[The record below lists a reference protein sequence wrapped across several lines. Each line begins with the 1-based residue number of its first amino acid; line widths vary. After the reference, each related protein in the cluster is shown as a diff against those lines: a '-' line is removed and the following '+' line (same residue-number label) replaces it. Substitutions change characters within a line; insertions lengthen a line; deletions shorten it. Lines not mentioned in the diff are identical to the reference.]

1 MTSVAAIKRAAMVN
15 GLIVSVPERYTGSLT
30 ADMHCFTLPVPTSDV
45 TISLLWHARCLR
57 RAKC

>member
-1 MTSVAAIKRAAMVN
+1 MVN
-15 GLIVSVPERYTGSLT
+15 DLIVSVPEQYTSNLRV
-30 ADMHCFTLPVPTSDV
+30 DMHSFALPVPTSDV

>member
-1 MTSVAAIKRAAMVN
+1 MVN
-15 GLIVSVPERYTGSLT
+15 GLIVSVPERHTGNLT
-30 ADMHCFTLPVPTSDV
+30 ADMHNFTLPVPTSDV